1 MESPMCVLPVHTPSH
16 WAWQH
21 KMSASI
27 VHQVNTALTT
37 VWVCKIAQQVTFVT
51 VECIYLLR
59 TPPILQQN
67 NAQQVIIAQQA
78 ACKRLS
84 AHLELSK
91 MVFKLPNV
99 NHVLQVLIK
108 GKVDKSH
115 ALAVPPTQTKITG
128 IVQLDQFCQ
137 HPWLRD
143 TTLYQ
148 EATSP

>member
-1 MESPMCVLPVHTPSH
+1 
-16 WAWQH
+16 
-21 KMSASI
+21 MSASI

-115 ALAVPPTQTKITG
+115 ALAVPLTQTKITG
-128 IVQLDQFCQ
+128 IVQLDQFCLKSVQ
-137 HPWLRD
+137 SESKCQLMQQPVISALRD
-143 TTLYQ
+143 LSAGL
-148 EATSP
+148 ATNK